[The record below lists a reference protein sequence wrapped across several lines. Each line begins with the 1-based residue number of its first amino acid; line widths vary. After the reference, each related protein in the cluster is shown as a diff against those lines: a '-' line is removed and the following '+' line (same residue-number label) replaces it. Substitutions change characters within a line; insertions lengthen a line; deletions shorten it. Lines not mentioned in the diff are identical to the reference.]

1 MSDNANTFNSL
12 KPIYKE
18 GYSDVSKKKKSKGK
32 FSRIRAKI
40 LKDWKPK
47 KVGM

>member
-1 MSDNANTFNSL
+1 MAKSANTFTSL

-18 GYSDVSKKKKSKGK
+18 SYAGPQKKKKRGHFDKLRKKLLDGY
-32 FSRIRAKI
+32 
-40 LKDWKPK
+40 KPK

>member
-1 MSDNANTFNSL
+1 MSKAANDFESL

-18 GYSDVSKKKKSKGK
+18 SYAGEKKNTKKQSFDKLRK
-32 FSRIRAKI
+32 KL

-47 KVGM
+47 KVGL

>member
-1 MSDNANTFNSL
+1 MSKSANTFQSL

-18 GYSDVSKKKKSKGK
+18 SYSDQSPKKKKSSFERLKK
-32 FSRIRAKI
+32 KL

-47 KVGM
+47 KLT